1 MELIDRVAHR
11 LKLRDFRVL
20 DAVAKSKSMR
30 RAANQL
36 HVTQPAVSKMI
47 SELEHMLGVRLFD
60 RSRQGIEP
68 TPYGLALLKSGV
80 AIFDD
85 LRQGL
90 REVEFL
96 SDPASGEVRI
106 AASEPMAAGVLPAI
120 VARLFKRYPRI
131 SIYMAQTP
139 IAVLEHRTPQYRDLR
154 DRNVDLILGPIVKP
168 FIEDELAMEHLFDE
182 KSVVAAGVR
191 SHWARSRKLKLADLI
206 DEPWCMP
213 PPDTLVGSRF
223 IEGFRASGLD
233 VPRRKVVSGSI
244 QLYLALLA
252 TERFLTIVPDSLLR
266 FSGERFGIK
275 ALPINLSVPPRPI
288 GLVTLKSRTMGPGA
302 RLFAQTAREVTK
314 TLGKQR

>member
-1 MELIDRVAHR
+1 MELIDRLAHR
-11 LKLRDFRVL
+11 LKLRDLRVL
-20 DAVAKSKSMR
+20 DSVAKSKSMR

-36 HVTQPAVSKMI
+36 HLTQPAVSKMI

-96 SDPASGEVRI
+96 SDPASGEVRV
-106 AASEPMAAGVLPAI
+106 AATEPMAAGVLPVI
-120 VARLFKRYPRI
+120 VTRLFQRYPRI
-131 SIYMAQTP
+131 SIYMTQSP
-139 IAVLEHRTPQYRDLR
+139 IAVVEHRTPQYRDLR
-154 DRNVDLILGPIVKP
+154 DRNVDLIFGPIVKP
-168 FIEDELAMEHLFDE
+168 FIEDDLAAEHLFED
-182 KSVVAAGVR
+182 KSAVAAGAR
-191 SHWARSRKLKLADLI
+191 SRWARSRKLTLADLV

-223 IEGFRASGLD
+223 IEAFRTCGLG
-233 VPRRKVVSGSI
+233 VPGRKVVASSI
-244 QLYLALLA
+244 QLYLGLLA

-266 FSGERFGIK
+266 FSGERFAIK
-275 ALPINLSVPPRPI
+275 RLPIHLSVPPRPI
-288 GLVTLKSRTMGPGA
+288 GLVTLKNRTIGPGA

-314 TLGKQR
+314 TLKKQ

>member
-1 MELIDRVAHR
+1 MELIDRVGHR
-11 LKLRDFRVL
+11 LKLRDLRVL

-120 VARLFKRYPRI
+120 VARLFQRYPRI
-131 SIYMAQTP
+131 SIYMTQSP
-139 IAVLEHRTPQYRDLR
+139 IAILEHRTPQYRDLR
-154 DRNVDLILGPIVKP
+154 DRNVDLILGPIVTP
-168 FIEDELAMEHLFDE
+168 FTENDLTVEHLFDD
-182 KSVVAAGVR
+182 KPFVAAGVQSR
-191 SHWARSRKLKLADLI
+191 WARSRKLKLANLI

-223 IEGFRASGLD
+223 IEAFRACGLD
-233 VPRRKVVSGSI
+233 VPRRKVVASSV
-244 QLYLALLA
+244 QLYLGLLA
-252 TERFLTIVPDSLLR
+252 TERFLTIY
-266 FSGERFGIK
+266 F
-275 ALPINLSVPPRPI
+275 
-288 GLVTLKSRTMGPGA
+288 
-302 RLFAQTAREVTK
+302 
-314 TLGKQR
+314 